1 MLTIFDF
8 IFFYMK
14 VYWWLSNSPYSVISH
29 KTIHTRKTVVS
40 PCINYQHC
48 IYLLVFMD
56 DVQKLSELVSLN
68 ILLLSKMVNIPV
80 LEFLQHYTG
89 RFVTEVHKSDKGW
102 NIVCVKN
109 SVGKGYICVKSR
121 PTRRVCCH
129 LDLHGTSVLHE
140 QAGRLSS
147 EAKQSC

>member
-1 MLTIFDF
+1 M
-8 IFFYMK
+8 
-14 VYWWLSNSPYSVISH
+14 SNSPYSVISH

-89 RFVTEVHKSDKGW
+89 SFVTEVHKSDKGW

-121 PTRRVCCH
+121 PTRRV
-129 LDLHGTSVLHE
+129 LPPGFAWYQRTPWTSRPAFVWSQTIVLKYTF
-140 QAGRLSS
+140 A
-147 EAKQSC
+147 

>member
-1 MLTIFDF
+1 
-8 IFFYMK
+8 
-14 VYWWLSNSPYSVISH
+14 
-29 KTIHTRKTVVS
+29 
-40 PCINYQHC
+40 
-48 IYLLVFMD
+48 MD

-89 RFVTEVHKSDKGW
+89 SFVTEVHKSDKGW